1 MRIITRHTLCA
12 VLLSS
17 LLASCYEDK
26 GNYDYDESISDI
38 SVKLNQS
45 YGVRKADT
53 EMTYTINPEIKTD
66 DGDKSYLKYTW
77 VMNTTSANSS
87 RNDTIGHD
95 ESLTLTMDPNDPNF
109 VYKYYIKLYVTDTRT
124 NAKTM
129 VPTTVEVG
137 KPYTKAWMV
146 LHEKDNHA
154 ELGAVE
160 YIGSVMMVTPDAYK
174 QETGKDLTGQPVS
187 LSYMQKQPN
196 KSYWLYTADSQLFV
210 TTTNGEESGL
220 IDQTNKFKLMATWT
234 QLFSPLQIGNVDF
247 NDFQSQACPN
257 YGLLLCSKGHMFSQ
271 CSTSPFLFQMS
282 PEDILTGECSI
293 SKFAAGPHTAL
304 GYDNASHR
312 FVHIALQSAPDF
324 WGGYKP
330 SGIKKNAPIKRIAYK
345 NGVDARD
352 PNHIP
357 ENENVI
363 NIVNGYHYQRTGV
376 AIWQR
381 YNCYAYSLAPGNMS
395 HVYIFSYYALTHANE
410 ATMTNVFEFPTPEGI
425 NENTPMT
432 SGATF
437 NNIIF
442 YAAGNKV
449 YKLDISTGS
458 SKVIYQSDDTRATI
472 SCLRMAVNPFS
483 WNDGNDNLGT
493 ETYGHP
499 FSRLLGVAVNKS
511 DGTGE
516 LVVLQLNA
524 AGKVDD
530 DHKFPSTQIHKG
542 FGKIKDIAFI

>member
-1 MRIITRHTLCA
+1 M
-12 VLLSS
+12 LSS

-187 LSYMQKQPN
+187 LSYMQK
-196 KSYWLYTADSQLFV
+196 KTSKYYWLYEADSQLFV

-247 NDFQSQACPN
+247 NDFQSQACPQ

-271 CSTSPFLFQMS
+271 CSTSPVLFQMS
-282 PEDILTGECSI
+282 PEENLTGDCSI

-363 NIVNGYHYQRTGV
+363 NIVNGYHYQRTGT

-395 HVYIFSYYALTHANE
+395 HVYVFSYYALTHANE

-425 NENTPMT
+425 DENTPMT

-472 SCLRMAVNPFS
+472 SCLRIAVGQFS
-483 WNDGNDNLGT
+483 WSDGKDNLGT
-493 ETYGHP
+493 DTYEHP

>member
-1 MRIITRHTLCA
+1 M
-12 VLLSS
+12 LSS

-53 EMTYTINPEIKTD
+53 EMTYTINPEIKTN

-129 VPTTVEVG
+129 APTTVEVG

-220 IDQTNKFKLMATWT
+220 VDQTNKFKLMATWT

-247 NDFQSQACPN
+247 NDFQTQACPN
-257 YGLLLCSKGHMFSQ
+257 YGLLFCSKGHMFSQ
-271 CSTSPFLFQMS
+271 CSTSPVLFQMS
-282 PEDILTGECSI
+282 PEDILTGECNI

-312 FVHIALQSAPDF
+312 FVHIALQSSPDF

-363 NIVNGYHYQRTGV
+363 NIVNGYHYQHTGV

-458 SKVIYQSDDTRATI
+458 SKVIYQSDDTRASI

-483 WNDGNDNLGT
+483 WNDGNDNLGAND
-493 ETYGHP
+493 YDHP

>member
-1 MRIITRHTLCA
+1 M
-12 VLLSS
+12 LSS

-220 IDQTNKFKLMATWT
+220 VDQTNKFKLMATWT

-247 NDFQSQACPN
+247 NDFQTQACPN

-282 PEDILTGECSI
+282 PEDILTGECNI

-312 FVHIALQSAPDF
+312 FVHIALQSSPDF

-458 SKVIYQSDDTRATI
+458 SKVIYQSDDTRASI

-493 ETYGHP
+493 DTYGHP

>member
-1 MRIITRHTLCA
+1 MLT
-12 VLLSS
+12 S

-247 NDFQSQACPN
+247 NDFQTQACPN

-282 PEDILTGECSI
+282 PEDILTGECNI

-312 FVHIALQSAPDF
+312 FVHIALQSSPDF

>member
-1 MRIITRHTLCA
+1 M
-12 VLLSS
+12 LSS

-38 SVKLNQS
+38 SVKLNHS

-247 NDFQSQACPN
+247 NDFQTQACPN

-271 CSTSPFLFQMS
+271 CSTSPVLFQMS
-282 PEDILTGECSI
+282 PEDILTGECNI

-516 LVVLQLNA
+516 LVVLQLNV

>member
-1 MRIITRHTLCA
+1 M
-12 VLLSS
+12 LSS

-53 EMTYTINPEIKTD
+53 EMTYTINPEIKTN

-129 VPTTVEVG
+129 APTTVEVG

-187 LSYMQKQPN
+187 LSYVQK
-196 KSYWLYTADSQLFV
+196 KTSKYYWLYEADSQLFV
-210 TTTNGEESGL
+210 TTTNSEESGL

-234 QLFSPLQIGNVDF
+234 QLFSPLQVGNVDF
-247 NDFQSQACPN
+247 NDFQTQACSQN
-257 YGLLLCSKGHMFSQ
+257 GLLFCSKGHMFSQ
-271 CSTSPFLFQMS
+271 CSTSPVLFQMS
-282 PEDILTGECSI
+282 PEENLTGDCSI

-312 FVHIALQSAPDF
+312 FVHIAMQQYGYP

-330 SGIKKNAPIKRIAYK
+330 SQIQKNAPIMRIAYK
-345 NGVDARD
+345 NGLDARD

-363 NIVNGYHYQRTGV
+363 NIVNGYHYQRTGT
-376 AIWQR
+376 APWQR

-458 SKVIYQSDDTRATI
+458 SKVIYQSDDARATI
-472 SCLRMAVNPFS
+472 SCLRIAVGQFS
-483 WNDGNDNLGT
+483 WSDGKDNLGT
-493 ETYGHP
+493 DTYEHP
-499 FSRLLGVAVNKS
+499 FCRLLGVAVNKS

>member
-1 MRIITRHTLCA
+1 MLT
-12 VLLSS
+12 S

-26 GNYDYDESISDI
+26 GNYDYDESITDI

-271 CSTSPFLFQMS
+271 CSTSPVLFQMS
-282 PEDILTGECSI
+282 PEDILTGECNI

>member
-1 MRIITRHTLCA
+1 MLT
-12 VLLSS
+12 S

-26 GNYDYDESISDI
+26 GNYDYDESITDI

-53 EMTYTINPEIKTD
+53 EMTYTITPEIKTD

-187 LSYMQKQPN
+187 LSYVQK
-196 KSYWLYTADSQLFV
+196 KTSKYYWLYEADSQLFV
-210 TTTNGEESGL
+210 TTTNSEESGL

-234 QLFSPLQIGNVDF
+234 QLFSPLQIGNGDF
-247 NDFQSQACPN
+247 NDFQTQACSQN
-257 YGLLLCSKGHMFSQ
+257 GLLFCSKGHMFSQ
-271 CSTSPFLFQMS
+271 CSTSPVLFQMS
-282 PEDILTGECSI
+282 PEDILTGECNI

-312 FVHIALQSAPDF
+312 FVHIALQSSPDF

-363 NIVNGYHYQRTGV
+363 NIVNGYHYQRTGT

-458 SKVIYQSDDTRATI
+458 SKVIYQSDDTRASI

-493 ETYGHP
+493 DTYEHP

>member
-1 MRIITRHTLCA
+1 M
-12 VLLSS
+12 LSS

-53 EMTYTINPEIKTD
+53 EMTYTINPEIKTN

-247 NDFQSQACPN
+247 NDFQTQACPN

-271 CSTSPFLFQMS
+271 CSTSPVLFQMS
-282 PEDILTGECSI
+282 PEDILTGECNI

-312 FVHIALQSAPDF
+312 FVHIALQSSPDF

>member
-1 MRIITRHTLCA
+1 MLT
-12 VLLSS
+12 S

-26 GNYDYDESISDI
+26 GNYSYDESITDI

-53 EMTYTINPEIKTD
+53 EMTYTITPEIKTD

-247 NDFQSQACPN
+247 NDFQTQACPN

-282 PEDILTGECSI
+282 PEDILTGECNI

-312 FVHIALQSAPDF
+312 FVHIALQSSPDF

-458 SKVIYQSDDTRATI
+458 SKVIYQSDDTRASI

-493 ETYGHP
+493 DTYGHP

>member
-1 MRIITRHTLCA
+1 MLT
-12 VLLSS
+12 S

-146 LHEKDNHA
+146 LNEKDNHA

-271 CSTSPFLFQMS
+271 CSTSPVLFQMS
-282 PEDILTGECSI
+282 PEDILTGECNI

>member
-1 MRIITRHTLCA
+1 MLT
-12 VLLSS
+12 S

-95 ESLTLTMDPNDPNF
+95 ESLTLTMNPNDPNF

-247 NDFQSQACPN
+247 NDFQTQACPN

-271 CSTSPFLFQMS
+271 CSTSPVLFQMS
-282 PEDILTGECSI
+282 PEDILTGECNI

-458 SKVIYQSDDTRATI
+458 SKVIYQSDDTRASI

-493 ETYGHP
+493 NDYGHP

>member
-1 MRIITRHTLCA
+1 M
-12 VLLSS
+12 LSS

-26 GNYDYDESISDI
+26 GNYDYDESITDI
-38 SVKLNQS
+38 SVKLKQS

-53 EMTYTINPEIKTD
+53 EMTYTINPEIKTN
-66 DGDKSYLKYTW
+66 DGDKSYLRYTW

-95 ESLTLTMDPNDPNF
+95 ESLTLTMNPNDPNF
-109 VYKYYIKLYVTDTRT
+109 VDKYYIKLYVTDTRT
-124 NAKTM
+124 NTKTM
-129 VPTTVEVG
+129 APTTVEVG

-146 LHEKDNHA
+146 LHENDNHA

-187 LSYMQKQPN
+187 LSYMQKQTK

-271 CSTSPFLFQMS
+271 CSYSPFLFQMS
-282 PEDILTGECSI
+282 PEDILTGECNI

-312 FVHIALQSAPDF
+312 FVHIALQSSPDF

-363 NIVNGYHYQRTGV
+363 NIVNGYHYQRTGT

-458 SKVIYQSDDTRATI
+458 SKVIYQSDDARASI
-472 SCLRMAVNPFS
+472 SCLRMAVNQFS

-493 ETYGHP
+493 NDYGHP

>member
-1 MRIITRHTLCA
+1 MLT
-12 VLLSS
+12 S

-26 GNYDYDESISDI
+26 GNYSYDESITDI

-53 EMTYTINPEIKTD
+53 EMTYTITPEIKTD

-95 ESLTLTMDPNDPNF
+95 ESLTLTMDPTDPNF

-124 NAKTM
+124 NTKTM
-129 VPTTVEVG
+129 APTTLEVG
-137 KPYTKAWMV
+137 KPFTKAWMV
-146 LHEKDNHA
+146 LHEKDDHA
-154 ELGAVE
+154 ELGSVE

-174 QETGKDLTGQPVS
+174 QETGKDLTGKPVS
-187 LSYMQKQPN
+187 LSYMQKQTK
-196 KSYWLYTADSQLFV
+196 KSYWLYEADSQLFV
-210 TTTNGEESGL
+210 TTTNSEESGL

-247 NDFQSQACPN
+247 NNFQTQACPN
-257 YGLLLCSKGHMFSQ
+257 YGLLFCSKGHMFSQ
-271 CSTSPFLFQMS
+271 CGYSPFLFQMS
-282 PEDILTGECSI
+282 PEENLTGDCSI

-330 SGIKKNAPIKRIAYK
+330 SGIKKNAPIMRIAYK
-345 NGVDARD
+345 NGLDARD

-363 NIVNGYHYQRTGV
+363 NIVNGYHYQRTGT

-395 HVYIFSYYALTHANE
+395 HVYVFSYYALTHTNE
-410 ATMTNVFEFPTPEGI
+410 AIMRDVFEFPTPEGI

-432 SGATF
+432 SGATY

-458 SKVIYQSDDTRATI
+458 SKVIYQSDDARATI
-472 SCLRMAVNPFS
+472 SCLRIAVGQFS

-493 ETYGHP
+493 DTYEQP
-499 FSRLLGVAVNKS
+499 YSRLLGVAVNKS

>member
-1 MRIITRHTLCA
+1 MLT
-12 VLLSS
+12 S

-247 NDFQSQACPN
+247 NDFQTQACPN

-271 CSTSPFLFQMS
+271 CSTSPVLFQMS
-282 PEDILTGECSI
+282 PEDILTGECNI

-458 SKVIYQSDDTRATI
+458 SKVIYQSDDTRASI

-493 ETYGHP
+493 NDYGHP

>member
-1 MRIITRHTLCA
+1 MLT
-12 VLLSS
+12 S

-26 GNYDYDESISDI
+26 GNYSYDESITDI

-53 EMTYTINPEIKTD
+53 EMTYTITPEIKTG

-95 ESLTLTMDPNDPNF
+95 ESLTLTMDPTDPKF

-124 NAKTM
+124 NTKTM
-129 VPTTVEVG
+129 APTTLEVG
-137 KPYTKAWMV
+137 KPFTKAWMV
-146 LHEKDNHA
+146 LHEKDDHA
-154 ELGAVE
+154 ELGSVE

-174 QETGKDLTGQPVS
+174 QETGKDLTGKPVS
-187 LSYMQKQPN
+187 LSYMQKQTK
-196 KSYWLYTADSQLFV
+196 KSYWLYEADSQLFV
-210 TTTNGEESGL
+210 TTTNSEESGL

-234 QLFSPLQIGNVDF
+234 QLFSPLQIDNVDF
-247 NDFQSQACPN
+247 NDFQTQACPN
-257 YGLLLCSKGHMFSQ
+257 HGLLFCSKGHMFSQ
-271 CSTSPFLFQMS
+271 CSTSPVLFQMS
-282 PEDILTGECSI
+282 PEENLTGECSI

-312 FVHIALQSAPDF
+312 FVHIALQQYGFP

-330 SGIKKNAPIKRIAYK
+330 SQIQKNAPIMRIAYK
-345 NGVDARD
+345 NGLDARD

-363 NIVNGYHYQRTGV
+363 NIVNGYHYQRTGT

-395 HVYIFSYYALTHANE
+395 HVYVFSYYALTHPAE
-410 ATMTNVFEFPTPEGI
+410 AIMRDVFEFPTPEGI

-432 SGATF
+432 SGATY

-442 YAAGNKV
+442 YASGNKV

-458 SKVIYQSDDTRATI
+458 SKVIYQSDDARASI
-472 SCLRMAVNPFS
+472 SCLRIAVNPFS

-493 ETYGHP
+493 DTYDHP

>member
-1 MRIITRHTLCA
+1 MLT
-12 VLLSS
+12 S

-247 NDFQSQACPN
+247 NDFQTQACPN

-271 CSTSPFLFQMS
+271 CSTSPVLFQMS
-282 PEDILTGECSI
+282 PEDILTGECNI

-312 FVHIALQSAPDF
+312 FVHIALQSSPDF

>member
-1 MRIITRHTLCA
+1 MLT
-12 VLLSS
+12 S

-247 NDFQSQACPN
+247 NDFQTQACPN

-271 CSTSPFLFQMS
+271 CSTSPVLFQMS
-282 PEDILTGECSI
+282 PEDILTGECNI

-312 FVHIALQSAPDF
+312 FVHIALQSSPDF

-458 SKVIYQSDDTRATI
+458 SKVIYQSDDTRASI

>member
-1 MRIITRHTLCA
+1 MLT
-12 VLLSS
+12 S

-26 GNYDYDESISDI
+26 GNYSYDESITDI

-53 EMTYTINPEIKTD
+53 EMTYTITPEIKTN

-129 VPTTVEVG
+129 APTTVEVG

-247 NDFQSQACPN
+247 NDFQTQACPN

-282 PEDILTGECSI
+282 PEDILTGECNI

-312 FVHIALQSAPDF
+312 FVHIALQSSPDF

-458 SKVIYQSDDTRATI
+458 SKVIYQSDDTRASI

-493 ETYGHP
+493 DTYGHP

>member
-1 MRIITRHTLCA
+1 M
-12 VLLSS
+12 LSS

-247 NDFQSQACPN
+247 NDFQTQACPN

-271 CSTSPFLFQMS
+271 CSTSPVLFQMS
-282 PEDILTGECSI
+282 PEDILTGECNI

-312 FVHIALQSAPDF
+312 FVHIALQSSPDF

>member
-1 MRIITRHTLCA
+1 M
-12 VLLSS
+12 LSS

-53 EMTYTINPEIKTD
+53 EMTYTINPEIKTN

-210 TTTNGEESGL
+210 TTTNE
-220 IDQTNKFKLMATWT
+220 
-234 QLFSPLQIGNVDF
+234 IGR
-247 NDFQSQACPN
+247 A
-257 YGLLLCSKGHMFSQ
+257 
-271 CSTSPFLFQMS
+271 
-282 PEDILTGECSI
+282 
-293 SKFAAGPHTAL
+293 
-304 GYDNASHR
+304 
-312 FVHIALQSAPDF
+312 
-324 WGGYKP
+324 
-330 SGIKKNAPIKRIAYK
+330 
-345 NGVDARD
+345 
-352 PNHIP
+352 
-357 ENENVI
+357 
-363 NIVNGYHYQRTGV
+363 
-376 AIWQR
+376 
-381 YNCYAYSLAPGNMS
+381 
-395 HVYIFSYYALTHANE
+395 HV
-410 ATMTNVFEFPTPEGI
+410 
-425 NENTPMT
+425 
-432 SGATF
+432 
-437 NNIIF
+437 
-442 YAAGNKV
+442 
-449 YKLDISTGS
+449 
-458 SKVIYQSDDTRATI
+458 
-472 SCLRMAVNPFS
+472 
-483 WNDGNDNLGT
+483 
-493 ETYGHP
+493 
-499 FSRLLGVAVNKS
+499 
-511 DGTGE
+511 
-516 LVVLQLNA
+516 
-524 AGKVDD
+524 
-530 DHKFPSTQIHKG
+530 
-542 FGKIKDIAFI
+542 

>member
-1 MRIITRHTLCA
+1 M
-12 VLLSS
+12 LSS

-53 EMTYTINPEIKTD
+53 EMTYTINPEIKTN

-129 VPTTVEVG
+129 APTTVEVG

-220 IDQTNKFKLMATWT
+220 VDQTNKFKLMATWT

-247 NDFQSQACPN
+247 NDFQAQACPN
-257 YGLLLCSKGHMFSQ
+257 YGLLFCSKGHMFSQ
-271 CSTSPFLFQMS
+271 CSTSPVLFQMS
-282 PEDILTGECSI
+282 PEDILTGECNI

-312 FVHIALQSAPDF
+312 FVHIALQSSPDF

-458 SKVIYQSDDTRATI
+458 SKVIYQSDDARASI
-472 SCLRMAVNPFS
+472 SCLRMAINPFS
-483 WNDGNDNLGT
+483 WNDGNDNLGAAD
-493 ETYGHP
+493 YGHP